1 MTHTQTETF
10 VPLTMAAP
18 PSPGKRTEFK
28 ATVISQPDQA
38 QKFQSI
44 ATATGAAAA
53 ATTPRGANCEPRV
66 SIQRD
71 GNRVAGIQIQCSC
84 GEVIELACVYET
96 VAPQATTGQPVA
108 APEPATTPQPEATE
122 AAPGKKGKATGKVLP
137 ASAAKKPKLPEKGR
151 GTSAAKRRS
160 A

>member
-1 MTHTQTETF
+1 MTPTQTDSF
-10 VPLTMAAP
+10 VPLTTSAP

-28 ATVISQPDQA
+28 ATVMSQPGET

-44 ATATGAAAA
+44 AMATSTTAAAA
-53 ATTPRGANCEPRV
+53 KCEPRV
-66 SIQRD
+66 NVQRD

-84 GEVIELACVYET
+84 GEVIELACVYEAAAPPAAT
-96 VAPQATTGQPVA
+96 VQPVA
-108 APEPATTPQPEATE
+108 APEPATLPQTEPAE
-122 AAPGKKGKATGKVLP
+122 AAPGKKGKEAGKVLP